1 MTTSW
6 VHSFKNNFWIYS
18 ATIFA
23 FEDNGLILIYI
34 LDSLKTSPM
43 EGTTG
48 NTDNSTVRSL
58 DSKGKYFYEN
68 FKKVSL

>member
-1 MTTSW
+1 
-6 VHSFKNNFWIYS
+6 
-18 ATIFA
+18 
-23 FEDNGLILIYI
+23 
-34 LDSLKTSPM
+34 M